1 MPEPRRTVEARYP
14 QPPRNVEL
22 KALALLVLVL
32 ALVVAF
38 ALYVLYARGTFEETQ
53 RLILMADNS
62 EGVSV
67 GADLTFSGFPVGR
80 VQRIEL
86 APTGQARIV
95 IDVPRKDTRW
105 LRKSSVFTLERGL
118 VGGARLRAFTGNLED
133 EPLPPD
139 AVRPVLRGDTTDELP
154 ALIASLKRVL
164 DNFDRM
170 TARDSD
176 LNTSLAA
183 LRTMAERLGGRY
195 GALTA
200 LLGSEEEAKK
210 VIASIDG
217 ANALLG
223 SLDELSKKI
232 GRTVDKAD
240 ARVFAEGGVLDETQK
255 AIAQLNGALG
265 DARDSLKKADAVLAE
280 AQKIAAN
287 TSAATE
293 DLGAL
298 RAQVEASLRKL
309 SGLIDEI
316 NRKWPLERDTGVR
329 LP

>member
-1 MPEPRRTVEARYP
+1 VADDRYP
-14 QPPRNVEL
+14 RPPRHVEL

-32 ALVVAF
+32 GLVVGF
-38 ALYVLYARGTFEETQ
+38 ALYVLYARGVFEDTQ
-53 RLILMADNS
+53 RLVLMADNS

-80 VQRIEL
+80 VQKIEL

-105 LRKSSVFTLERGL
+105 LRATSVFTLERGL
-118 VGGARLRAFTGNLED
+118 VGGARLRAFTGNLD
-133 EPLPPD
+133 DPPLAPD

-164 DNFDRM
+164 DNVERM

-183 LRTMAERLGGRY
+183 MRAMAERLGGRY

-210 VIASIDG
+210 AIASIDR
-217 ANALLG
+217 ANALLA
-223 SLDELSKKI
+223 SLEQLSQKL

-240 ARVFAEGGVLDETQK
+240 ARVFGAGGVLDGTEQ

-265 DARDSLKKADAVLAE
+265 DARASLKKADAVLAE

-309 SGLIDEI
+309 SALIEQI
-316 NRKWPLERDTGVR
+316 NRKWPFERDTGVT

>member
-1 MPEPRRTVEARYP
+1 MAESFPQAPRHI
-14 QPPRNVEL
+14 EL
-22 KALALLVLVL
+22 KALALL
-32 ALVVAF
+32 ALVALLVAGF
-38 ALYVLYARGTFEETQ
+38 ALYVLYSRGAFEETQ
-53 RLILMADNS
+53 RLVLMADNS

-86 APTGQARIV
+86 AQNGQARIV
-95 IDVPRKDTRW
+95 IDVPQKDTRW
-105 LRKSSVFTLERGL
+105 LRSTTVFTLE
-118 VGGARLRAFTGNLED
+118 RLRAFTGNLD
-133 EPLPPD
+133 DPPLPD
-139 AVRPVLRGDTTDELP
+139 GAVRPVLRGDTTDEMP

-164 DNFDRM
+164 DNLDRM
-170 TARDSD
+170 TGSDSD
-176 LNTSLAA
+176 LNASLAA

-210 VIASIDG
+210 VTAAIDR
-217 ANALLG
+217 ANTLLG
-223 SLDELSKKI
+223 SLDELSKKA
-232 GRTVDKAD
+232 GRTLDHAD
-240 ARVFAEGGVLDETQK
+240 ARVFGAGGVLDETQK
-255 AIAQLNGALG
+255 AVAQLNAALA
-265 DARDSLKKADAVLAE
+265 DARDTLKKADAVLAE
-280 AQKIAAN
+280 AQKTAAN

-309 SGLIDEI
+309 SALIDEV
-316 NRKWPLERDTGVR
+316 NRKWPFQRDTGVN

>member
-1 MPEPRRTVEARYP
+1 MAESFPQAPRH
-14 QPPRNVEL
+14 VEL
-22 KALALLVLVL
+22 KALALL
-32 ALVVAF
+32 ALVVLLVAGF
-38 ALYVLYARGTFEETQ
+38 ALYVLYSRGAFEETQ
-53 RLILMADNS
+53 QLYLMADNS

-86 APTGQARIV
+86 AQNGQARIV
-95 IDVPRKDTRW
+95 IDVPQKDTRW
-105 LRKSSVFTLERGL
+105 LRSTTVFTLERGL
-118 VGGARLRAFTGNLED
+118 VGSARLRAFTGNLD
-133 EPLPPD
+133 DPPLPD
-139 AVRPVLRGDTTDELP
+139 GAVRPVLRGDTTDEMP

-164 DNFDRM
+164 DNLDRM
-170 TARDSD
+170 TGRDSD
-176 LNTSLAA
+176 LNASLAG

-210 VIASIDG
+210 VTAAIDR

-223 SLDELSKKI
+223 SLDELSKKA
-232 GRTVDKAD
+232 GHTLDQAD
-240 ARVFAEGGVLDETQK
+240 ARVFGAGGVVDETQK
-255 AIAQLNGALG
+255 AVAQLNAALA
-265 DARDSLKKADAVLAE
+265 DARDTLKKADAVLAE
-280 AQKIAAN
+280 AQKTAAN

-298 RAQVEASLRKL
+298 RAQIEASLRKL
-309 SGLIDEI
+309 SALIDEV
-316 NRKWPLERDTGVR
+316 NRKWPFQRDTGVN

>member
-1 MPEPRRTVEARYP
+1 MAESFPQAPRHI
-14 QPPRNVEL
+14 EL
-22 KALALLVLVL
+22 KALALL
-32 ALVVAF
+32 ALVALLVAGF
-38 ALYVLYARGTFEETQ
+38 ALYVLYSRGAFEEPQ
-53 RLILMADNS
+53 QLYLMAENS

-86 APTGQARIV
+86 AQNGQARIV

-105 LRKSSVFTLERGL
+105 LKSTTVFTLERGL
-118 VGGARLRAFTGNLED
+118 VGSARLRAFTGNLD
-133 EPLPPD
+133 DPPLPD
-139 AVRPVLRGDTTDELP
+139 GAVRPVLRGDTTDEMP

-164 DNFDRM
+164 DNLDHM

-183 LRTMAERLGGRY
+183 MRTMAERLGGRY

-210 VIASIDG
+210 VVAAIDR
-217 ANALLG
+217 ANSLLG
-223 SLDELSKKI
+223 SLDELSKKA
-232 GRTVDKAD
+232 GRTLDQAD
-240 ARVFAEGGVLDETQK
+240 ARVFGAGGVLEETQK
-255 AIAQLNGALG
+255 AVAQLNAALA
-265 DARDSLKKADAVLAE
+265 DARESLKKADAVLAE
-280 AQKIAAN
+280 AQKTAAN

-309 SGLIDEI
+309 SALIDEV
-316 NRKWPLERDTGVR
+316 NRKWPFQRDTGVN

>member
-1 MPEPRRTVEARYP
+1 MGNERYP
-14 QPPRNVEL
+14 LPERHVEL
-22 KALALLVLVL
+22 KALALLALL
-32 ALVVAF
+32 LGLVVAF
-38 ALYVLYARGTFEETQ
+38 AAYVLYARGIFEETQ
-53 RLILMADNS
+53 RLFLMADNS

-86 APTGQARIV
+86 VPTGQARIV

-105 LRKSSVFTLERGL
+105 LRQSSVFTLERGL

-164 DNFDRM
+164 DNIERM
-170 TARDSD
+170 SAMGSD
-176 LNTSLAA
+176 LNASLAA
-183 LRTMAERLGGRY
+183 VRAMAERLGGRY

-210 VIASIDG
+210 VVASIDR
-217 ANALLG
+217 ANALLA
-223 SLDELSKKI
+223 SLEALSQKL
-232 GRTVDKAD
+232 GRTIDKAD
-240 ARVFAEGGVLDETQK
+240 ARVFDAGGVMDEAQK
-255 AIAQLNGALG
+255 ALAQLNAALG
-265 DARDSLKKADAVLAE
+265 DARASLKKADTVLAE

-287 TSAATE
+287 TSAATA

-309 SGLIDEI
+309 SALIEEI
-316 NRKWPLERDTGVR
+316 NRKWPFARDTEVK

>member
-1 MPEPRRTVEARYP
+1 VADDRYP
-14 QPPRNVEL
+14 RPPRHVEL

-32 ALVVAF
+32 GLVVGF
-38 ALYVLYARGTFEETQ
+38 ALYVLYARGVFEDTQ
-53 RLILMADNS
+53 RLVLMADNS

-80 VQRIEL
+80 VQKIEL

-105 LRKSSVFTLERGL
+105 LRATSVFTLERGL
-118 VGGARLRAFTGNLED
+118 VGGARLRAFTGNLD
-133 EPLPPD
+133 DPPLAPD

-164 DNFDRM
+164 DNIERM

-183 LRTMAERLGGRY
+183 MRAMAERLGGRY

-210 VIASIDG
+210 AIASIDR
-217 ANALLG
+217 ANALLA
-223 SLDELSKKI
+223 SLEQLSQKL

-240 ARVFAEGGVLDETQK
+240 ARVFGAGGVLDGTEQ

-265 DARDSLKKADAVLAE
+265 DARASLKKADAVLAE

-309 SGLIDEI
+309 SALIEQI
-316 NRKWPLERDTGVR
+316 NRKWPFERDTGVT

>member
-1 MPEPRRTVEARYP
+1 MAESFPQAPRH
-14 QPPRNVEL
+14 VEL
-22 KALALLVLVL
+22 KALALL
-32 ALVVAF
+32 ALVVLLVAGF
-38 ALYVLYARGTFEETQ
+38 ALYVLYSRGAFEETQ
-53 RLILMADNS
+53 QLYLMADNS

-86 APTGQARIV
+86 AQNGQARIV
-95 IDVPRKDTRW
+95 IDVPQKDTRW
-105 LRKSSVFTLERGL
+105 LRSTTVFTLERGL
-118 VGGARLRAFTGNLED
+118 VGSARLRAFTGNLD
-133 EPLPPD
+133 DPPLPD
-139 AVRPVLRGDTTDELP
+139 GAVRPVLRGDTTDEMP

-164 DNFDRM
+164 DNLDRM
-170 TARDSD
+170 TGRDSD

-183 LRTMAERLGGRY
+183 MRTMAERLGGRY

-210 VIASIDG
+210 VVAAIDR

-223 SLDELSKKI
+223 SLDELSKKA
-232 GRTVDKAD
+232 GRTLDQAD
-240 ARVFAEGGVLDETQK
+240 ARDT
-255 AIAQLNGALG
+255 
-265 DARDSLKKADAVLAE
+265 LKKADAVLAE
-280 AQKIAAN
+280 AQKTAAN

-309 SGLIDEI
+309 SALIDEV
-316 NRKWPLERDTGVR
+316 NRKWPFQRDTGVN

>member
-1 MPEPRRTVEARYP
+1 MADSFPQAPRHI
-14 QPPRNVEL
+14 EL
-22 KALALLVLVL
+22 KALALL
-32 ALVVAF
+32 ALVALLVAGF
-38 ALYVLYARGTFEETQ
+38 ALYVLYSRGAFEETQ
-53 RLILMADNS
+53 QLYLMADNS

-86 APTGQARIV
+86 AQNGQARIV
-95 IDVPRKDTRW
+95 IDVPQKDTRW
-105 LRKSSVFTLERGL
+105 LRSTTVFTLERGL
-118 VGGARLRAFTGNLED
+118 VGGARLRAFTGNLD
-133 EPLPPD
+133 DPPLEPG
-139 AVRPVLRGDTTDELP
+139 AVRPVLRGDTTDEMP

-164 DNFDRM
+164 DNLDRM
-170 TARDSD
+170 TGQNSD
-176 LNTSLAA
+176 LNASLAG
-183 LRTMAERLGGRY
+183 LRAMAERLGGRY

-210 VIASIDG
+210 VTAAIDR

-223 SLDELSKKI
+223 SLDELSKKT
-232 GRTVDKAD
+232 GRTLDQAD
-240 ARVFAEGGVLDETQK
+240 ARVFGAGGVLDETQK
-255 AIAQLNGALG
+255 AVAQLNAALA
-265 DARDSLKKADAVLAE
+265 DARDTLKKADAVLAE
-280 AQKIAAN
+280 AQKTAAN

-309 SGLIDEI
+309 SVLIDEV
-316 NRKWPLERDTGVR
+316 NRKWPFQRDTGVN

>member
-1 MPEPRRTVEARYP
+1 MPDTRRTAEERYP
-14 QPPRNVEL
+14 QPPRHVEL

-32 ALVVAF
+32 ALVAAF
-38 ALYVLYARGTFEETQ
+38 ALYVLHARGTFEETQ

-80 VQRIEL
+80 VQKIEL

-105 LRKSSVFTLERGL
+105 LRASSVFTLERGL
-118 VGGARLRAFTGNLED
+118 VGGARLRAFTGNLD
-133 EPLPPD
+133 DLPLAPD

-164 DNFDRM
+164 DNLDRM
-170 TARDSD
+170 TAADSD
-176 LNTSLAA
+176 INVSLGAM
-183 LRTMAERLGGRY
+183 RTMAERLGGRY

-210 VIASIDG
+210 LIASIDR
-217 ANALLG
+217 ANALLA
-223 SLDELSKKI
+223 SLDQLSQKL
-232 GRTVDKAD
+232 GRTLDNAD
-240 ARVFAEGGVLDETQK
+240 ARVLGAGGVVDETQK
-255 AIAQLNGALG
+255 AIAQLNSALG
-265 DARDSLKKADAVLAE
+265 DARETLKKADAVLAE
-280 AQKIAAN
+280 AQKAAAN

-309 SGLIDEI
+309 SALIEEI
-316 NRKWPLERDTGVR
+316 NRKWPFERDTGVS

>member
-1 MPEPRRTVEARYP
+1 VAEDRYP
-14 QPPRNVEL
+14 HPPRHVEL

-32 ALVVAF
+32 GLVVGF
-38 ALYVLYARGTFEETQ
+38 ALYVLYARGVFEDTQ
-53 RLILMADNS
+53 RLVLMADNS

-80 VQRIEL
+80 VQKIEL

-105 LRKSSVFTLERGL
+105 LRATSVFTLERGL
-118 VGGARLRAFTGNLED
+118 VGGARLRAFTGNLD
-133 EPLPPD
+133 DPPLAPD

-164 DNFDRM
+164 DNVERM

-183 LRTMAERLGGRY
+183 MRAMAERLGGRY

-210 VIASIDG
+210 AIASIDR
-217 ANALLG
+217 ANALLA
-223 SLDELSKKI
+223 SLEQLSQKL

-240 ARVFAEGGVLDETQK
+240 ARVFGAGGVLDGTEQ

-265 DARDSLKKADAVLAE
+265 DARASLKKADAVLAE

-309 SGLIDEI
+309 SALIEQI
-316 NRKWPLERDTGVR
+316 NRKWPFERDTGVT

>member
-1 MPEPRRTVEARYP
+1 MGDDRDPLPERH
-14 QPPRNVEL
+14 VEL
-22 KALALLVLVL
+22 KALALLVLLVG
-32 ALVVAF
+32 LVVAF
-38 ALYVLYARGTFEETQ
+38 AVYVLYARGTFEETQ
-53 RLILMADNS
+53 RLFLMADNS

-86 APTGQARIV
+86 VPTGQARIV

-105 LRKSSVFTLERGL
+105 LRQSSVFTLERGL

-164 DNFDRM
+164 DNIERM
-170 TARDSD
+170 SARESD
-176 LNTSLAA
+176 LNASLAA
-183 LRTMAERLGGRY
+183 VRTLSERLGGRY
-195 GALTA
+195 GALTV
-200 LLGSEEEAKK
+200 LLGNEEEAKK
-210 VIASIDG
+210 VVASIDR
-217 ANALLG
+217 ANALFA
-223 SLDELSKKI
+223 SLEALSQKL
-232 GRTVDKAD
+232 GRTIDKAD
-240 ARVFAEGGVLDETQK
+240 ARVFDSGGFMDEAQR
-255 AIAQLNGALG
+255 AVVQLNAALG
-265 DARDSLKKADAVLAE
+265 DARTSLKKADTVLAE

-287 TSAATE
+287 TSAATA

-309 SGLIDEI
+309 SALIEEI
-316 NRKWPLERDTGVR
+316 NRKWPFARDTEVK

>member
-1 MPEPRRTVEARYP
+1 MADDRSPQVPRH
-14 QPPRNVEL
+14 VEL
-22 KALALLVLVL
+22 KALALL
-32 ALVVAF
+32 ALVVGLLAAF
-38 ALYVLYARGTFEETQ
+38 VVYVLYARGTFEETQ
-53 RLILMADNS
+53 RLVLMADNS

-95 IDVPRKDTRW
+95 IDVPQKDTRW
-105 LRKSSVFTLERGL
+105 LRSTSVFTLERGL
-118 VGGARLRAFTGNLED
+118 VGGARLRAFTGNLD
-133 EPLPPD
+133 DPPLAPD

-154 ALIASLKRVL
+154 ALIQSLKRVL
-164 DNFDRM
+164 DNFERM
-170 TARDSD
+170 TAADSD
-176 LNTSLAA
+176 INVSLGA
-183 LRTMAERLGGRY
+183 LRSMAERLGGRY

-210 VIASIDG
+210 LIASIDR
-217 ANALLG
+217 ANALLA
-223 SLDELSKKI
+223 SLEQLSAKL
-232 GRTVDKAD
+232 GRTVDHAD
-240 ARVFAEGGVLDETQK
+240 ARVLGAGGVVDETQK
-255 AIAQLNGALG
+255 AIAQLNAALG
-265 DARDSLKKADAVLAE
+265 DARETLKKADAVLAE
-280 AQKIAAN
+280 AQKAAAN

-309 SGLIDEI
+309 SALIEEI
-316 NRKWPLERDTGVR
+316 NRKWPFERDTGVK